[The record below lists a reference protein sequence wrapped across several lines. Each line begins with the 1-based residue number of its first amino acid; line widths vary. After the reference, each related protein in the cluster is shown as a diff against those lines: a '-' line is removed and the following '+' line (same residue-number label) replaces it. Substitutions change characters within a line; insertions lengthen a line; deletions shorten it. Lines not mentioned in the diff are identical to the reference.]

1 MKRAKKIQ
9 KLQKIQGIAPEK
21 TAAGNKGK
29 AETAPAGDLADG
41 ISENF
46 DKFELWFIENG
57 KKIVAVCIVI
67 LIAVAAYYSV
77 QYVINKNKAEVSS
90 KFANADTAEKLMTVL
105 KENSNAPEAF
115 AASLAVAADHVAKKE
130 YDKAVA
136 LYTKI
141 SQSAGDEFVARKA
154 ALSVAYITEV
164 KGKEKE
170 AALLFARIADDIKA
184 PEGIRAEAAYGA
196 GRLYFKAKDTVSARK
211 YLSLFNSSSMTGRDA
226 GQWAALSRA
235 ILNRMAKPAPV
246 KMVPVKKSAVPAVKK
261 APAAAKKAPAV
272 KKAPAAAKKAA
283 K

>member
-9 KLQKIQGIAPEK
+9 KLPKIQGIVPEK
-21 TAAGNKGK
+21 TAAENKGK
-29 AETAPAGDLADG
+29 AEAAPAGDLADG

-57 KKIVAVCIVI
+57 KKIVALCIVI

-77 QYVINKNKAEVSS
+77 QYVIKKNKAEVSS
-90 KFANADTAEKLMTVL
+90 RFANADTTEKLMTVL

-141 SQSAGDEFVARKA
+141 SRSSGDEFVARKA

-164 KGKEKE
+164 KGKENE
-170 AALLFARIADDIKA
+170 AALLFAGIADDIKA

-196 GRLYFKAKDTVSARK
+196 GRLYFKAKNTAAARK
-211 YLSLFNSSSMTGRDA
+211 YLSLFNTDSMTSRDA

-235 ILNRMAKPAPV
+235 ILNRLEKAAPV
-246 KMVPVKKSAVPAVKK
+246 KMAPVKKSAVPAVKK
-261 APAAAKKAPAV
+261 APAAAKKA
-272 KKAPAAAKKAA
+272 AK
-283 K
+283 